1 MLRIE
6 IKSPEVRTIS
16 GTCKP
21 GTVNAGKPYCIRD
34 QEAYAWLVGRDGKPR
49 DYPERISVQLDD
61 DQEAYRPGVYTL
73 APQSLYVGDF
83 GRLQMGK
90 PKLMPVAAAAAKA
103 A

>member
-6 IKSPEVRTIS
+6 IKTSEVRTIS
-16 GTCKP
+16 GTSK
-21 GTVNAGKPYCIRD
+21 TGKPYTIRD
-34 QEAYAWLVGRDGKPR
+34 QEAYAWTVGRDGKPR
-49 DYPERISVQLDD
+49 EYPERISVQLDD

-73 APQSLYVGDF
+73 APQSLYVGDY

-90 PKLMPVAAAAAKA
+90 PKLQPLAAAAAKA

>member
-16 GTCKP
+16 GTSK
-21 GTVNAGKPYCIRD
+21 AGKPYAIRD
-34 QEAYAWLVGRDGKPR
+34 QEAYAWTVGRDGKPR
-49 DYPERISVQLDD
+49 EYPERISVQLED
-61 DQEAYRPGVYTL
+61 DQEAYRPGFYTL

-90 PKLMPVAAAAAKA
+90 PKLVAVAAAAAKA